1 MVSMIQNIVYNN
13 NNNEEVETSTS
24 PPYYTIIIGVEEKGH
39 YIRNVILPA
48 VKTVIGQS
56 NKRKNLY
63 GTQCYHN
70 AIMLVNRLRELPI
83 LIFSSLLDQN
93 PYRDRTSSTHSF
105 Q

>member
-48 VKTVIGQS
+48 VKTVIGVEE
-56 NKRKNLY
+56 KN
-63 GTQCYHN
+63 
-70 AIMLVNRLRELPI
+70 I
-83 LIFSSLLDQN
+83 
-93 PYRDRTSSTHSF
+93 TSETTT
-105 Q
+105 